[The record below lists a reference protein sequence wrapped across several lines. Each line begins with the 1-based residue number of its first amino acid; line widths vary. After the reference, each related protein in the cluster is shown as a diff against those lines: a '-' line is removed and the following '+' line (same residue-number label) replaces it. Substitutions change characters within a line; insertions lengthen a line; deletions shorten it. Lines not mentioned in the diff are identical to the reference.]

1 MAGSKSKTP
10 QTQMHI
16 AAALNKTTRKA
27 MSLDE
32 VVAHVRKEHP
42 DAIEAEANALI
53 DMAMRAIA
61 RRHTNF
67 RPGSASDGQL
77 ELFAEYAVS
86 EKVIIPLADKNGVL
100 RATPIPVEK
109 LTLDQA
115 REYVEAHKRT
125 PKKSKRLA
133 AMERLIKD
141 VSPYG
146 TGDST
151 LSECWKAKVAKDKK
165 A

>member
-1 MAGSKSKTP
+1 
-10 QTQMHI
+10 MHI

-32 VVAHVRKEHP
+32 VVANVRREHP
-42 DAIEAEANALI
+42 GAIEAEANALI

-67 RPGSASDGQL
+67 RPGSASGAQL
-77 ELFAEYAVS
+77 ELFVEYAVS
-86 EKVIIPLADKNGVL
+86 ERVIIPVADKSGVM
-100 RATPIPVEK
+100 RATPVRVEQ

-125 PKKSKRLA
+125 PKRSKRLT

-146 TGDST
+146 TGTST
-151 LSECWKAKVAKDKK
+151 LNECWKAKAARAKR
-165 A
+165 AG